1 MCQTMASSYHAGMPK
16 EADVKTFITIAD
28 KKNYPDE
35 IADVARAERAQVGHA
50 EPAASPQSI
59 VAAMPL

>member
-1 MCQTMASSYHAGMPK
+1 MPK

-35 IADVARAERAQVGHA
+35 IADVARAERAQAGHA